1 MRRYHAKQQRMQRFQ
16 GAIMS
21 DSLKHNIVMEYLDV
35 ISMRGTP
42 DVLAIDCSLK
52 RRCASPARP
61 WPFENARDAALCFQE
76 ALDANRKKYA
86 GVVVNVNLQRNLLA
100 LRKES

>member
-1 MRRYHAKQQRMQRFQ
+1 MRRYHARQWKR
-16 GAIMS
+16 
-21 DSLKHNIVMEYLDV
+21 NIAVEYLDV

-52 RRCASPARP
+52 RRCASPERP

-76 ALDANRKKYA
+76 ALDVNRRKYT
-86 GVVVNVNLQRNLLA
+86 GVTVIADAERDLLA
-100 LRKES
+100 LRLTR